1 MYMVAND
8 HCTLYSVGG
17 GDLFNT
23 SSTDEGSIL
32 FHMTINTCYRE
43 QRSMCVLSLKVIKYA
58 HSCSMASSMLQH
70 ALLPPTETQ
79 I

>member
-8 HCTLYSVGG
+8 QCILYSVGG
-17 GDLFNT
+17 DLSNT